1 MVSELLI
8 AIFAGAIGGLAR
20 GMHGALKSLQRD
32 EEFKISHLII
42 TVLIAGGIGAGL
54 GSVFDN
60 DYVIAALAGFTG
72 TDILENIFKGR
83 MPTKVTN
90 K

>member
-1 MVSELLI
+1 MVSELII
-8 AIFAGAIGGLAR
+8 AVIAGVVGGLAR
-20 GMHGALKSLQRD
+20 GMHGALKSLSRG
-32 EEFKISHLII
+32 EEFKVTHLII
-42 TVLIAGGIGAGL
+42 SVLIAGAVGAGL

-60 DYVIAALAGFTG
+60 DYVVAALAGFTG

-83 MPTKVTN
+83 LPTKITN